1 MLKGVGAAAA
11 GRSEAGPA
19 GAGRTDWEATGRAGT
34 GRSGRAGSGVGG
46 AEGRE
51 LGHRTGRGVVVR
63 MPNVGRPGG
72 RSRTGGD
79 RDNRGGT
86 DGCRRGESGG
96 WPPGGDRS
104 AGATGV
110 NCTAAVM

>member
-1 MLKGVGAAAA
+1 M
-11 GRSEAGPA
+11 
-19 GAGRTDWEATGRAGT
+19 
-34 GRSGRAGSGVGG
+34 
-46 AEGRE
+46 
-51 LGHRTGRGVVVR
+51 R

-96 WPPGGDRS
+96 GPPGGDRS
-104 AGATGV
+104 AGATGG
-110 NCTAAVM
+110 NGTAAVMYPCDFRSQS